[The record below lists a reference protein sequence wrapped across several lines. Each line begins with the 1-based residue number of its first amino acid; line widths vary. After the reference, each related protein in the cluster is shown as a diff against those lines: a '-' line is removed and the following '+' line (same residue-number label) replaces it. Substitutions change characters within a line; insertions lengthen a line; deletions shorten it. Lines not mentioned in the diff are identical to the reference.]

1 VREEEIRVR
10 VREKERDE
18 TREEACGRL
27 LGCRLPEDA
36 LVGGLAAF
44 CSSCCSSC
52 WSAPRCCKMKMQT
65 GLQQLLETVLPL
77 SPTLSIE
84 AH

>member
-1 VREEEIRVR
+1 VR

-36 LVGGLAAF
+36 LVGGT
-44 CSSCCSSC
+44 CCI
-52 WSAPRCCKMKMQT
+52 
-65 GLQQLLETVLPL
+65 LQQLLQLLLECPSVLQNEDADRAAAIARDSLTPL
-77 SPTLSIE
+77 SNSI
-84 AH
+84 H